1 MNPVAMIRSLFSLTV
16 IKTSLLALILLL
28 PGQVNASDEIYTGF
42 FSDQALSGYDS
53 VAYFSEGKPV
63 KGKAKYS
70 YQYKDAEWRFSSQQN
85 LDKFKATPEAY
96 APQYGGHCAWALARN
111 ATASGDPLNWSI
123 EQGKLYLN
131 YDDDIQQKW
140 EKDRAGFIKK
150 ADKNWPDVLN

>member
-1 MNPVAMIRSLFSLTV
+1 MNPVTMIRSLFSLTAL
-16 IKTSLLALILLL
+16 KTALLTFVLLMS
-28 PGQVNASDEIYTGF
+28 GQVNASDEIYTGF
-42 FSDQALSGYDS
+42 FNDLALSGYDT

-70 YQYKDAEWRFSSQQN
+70 YQYKAAEWRFSSQQN
-85 LDKFKATPEAY
+85 LDKFKAMPETY

-111 ATASGDPLNWSI
+111 ATASGDPLYWSL

-131 YDDDIQQKW
+131 YDADIKAKW

-150 ADKNWPDVLN
+150 ADQNWPDVLN